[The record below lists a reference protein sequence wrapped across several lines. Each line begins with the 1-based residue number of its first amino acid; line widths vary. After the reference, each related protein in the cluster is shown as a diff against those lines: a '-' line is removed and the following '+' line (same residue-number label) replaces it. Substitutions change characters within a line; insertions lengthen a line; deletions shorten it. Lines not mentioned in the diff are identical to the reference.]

1 MLAVLVGQ
9 GDWLIAPFRSLA
21 PWPVLLLA
29 GVAAAGLSSL
39 LFLTAIRQIG
49 GTRTGIL
56 MLFEPVVGRAP
67 RGAAAAGGA
76 GAGPARSAGRSCS
89 PARSSSS
96 SARRPSASALVEA
109 GAGPVV

>member
-1 MLAVLVGQ
+1 ML
-9 GDWLIAPFRSLA
+9 F
-21 PWPVLLLA
+21 A

-56 MLFEPVVGRAP
+56 MLFEPVSGVILAALLLQEALGRS
-67 RGAAAAGGA
+67 RSLGAALVLA
-76 GAGPARSAGRSCS
+76 GALVLQVRSAPERE
-89 PARSSSS
+89 P
-96 SARRPSASALVEA
+96 LVEA